1 MPTALELTREEWQLY
16 IDAARQRPIPP
27 KPSPVQQ
34 HQRERLMA
42 RVREVSDALKARF
55 GVRRVLVFGSLVKA
69 EWFGPDSDVDLA
81 VEGLA
86 PEDFWEA
93 WRVAEEIIAE
103 RPVDL
108 VEIETA
114 KESVSQAIHRYGVE
128 L

>member
-1 MPTALELTREEWQLY
+1 MPTALELTREEWQPY
-16 IDAARQRPIPP
+16 IDAVRQRPIPP
-27 KPSPVQQ
+27 KPNPVQQ
-34 HQRERLMA
+34 RQRERLMA

-55 GVRRVLVFGSLVKA
+55 GVRRVLFLGSLSKA

-114 KESVSQAIHRYGVE
+114 KKSVSQAIHRYGVE